1 MLGVTKAALVTDSW
15 LSAASFQET
24 TQVLTDASL
33 EGKVDN
39 LIGLKENV
47 IVGRLIPVREHLMD
61 NYIEP
66 ESVEMV
72 PMIATDVEEVEGAEV
87 SETPAIEEPAVE
99 TETTPEAGKEAEE
112 TV

>member
-1 MLGVTKAALVTDSW
+1 
-15 LSAASFQET
+15 
-24 TQVLTDASL
+24 
-33 EGKVDN
+33 
-39 LIGLKENV
+39 
-47 IVGRLIPVREHLMD
+47 MD